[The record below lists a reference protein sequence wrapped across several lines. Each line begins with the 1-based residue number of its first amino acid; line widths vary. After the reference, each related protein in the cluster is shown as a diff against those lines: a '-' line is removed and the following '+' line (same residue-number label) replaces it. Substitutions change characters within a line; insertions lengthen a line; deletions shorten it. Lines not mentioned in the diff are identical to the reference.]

1 MPDYRVDPDM
11 LPKVCRVPV
20 KEWGEQIVYGTDCIY
35 NSGGY
40 CEVWQTEVP
49 DECFCFMGEDGMD
62 DTYTKLL
69 ETDDEEAA

>member
-1 MPDYRVDPDM
+1 MPDYRVDPAM

-20 KEWGEQIVYGTDCIY
+20 KEFGEQIVYGTDCIY

-49 DECFCFMGEDGMD
+49 DECFCFMGEDEMN

-69 ETDDEEAA
+69 KDGGKEAA